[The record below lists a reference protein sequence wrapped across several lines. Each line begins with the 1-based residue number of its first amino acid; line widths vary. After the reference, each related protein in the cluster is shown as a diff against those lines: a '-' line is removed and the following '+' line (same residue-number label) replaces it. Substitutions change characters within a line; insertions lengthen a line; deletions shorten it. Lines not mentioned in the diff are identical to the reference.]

1 MSQAKQNKKTP
12 DPLGHKSFGEIVL
25 SGSQLIQIFLPSELF
40 VKSFDLVVAEMG
52 TTALKRWMHL
62 WMQAQKHKHPVQLFL
77 FAKTTSYIVIVY
89 FIVKNLCWEMFS
101 VLQYHTSRQYGKILF
116 YDMQKS
122 PTEKNENDILK
133 YISIALWW
141 IKFET

>member
-1 MSQAKQNKKTP
+1 
-12 DPLGHKSFGEIVL
+12 
-25 SGSQLIQIFLPSELF
+25 
-40 VKSFDLVVAEMG
+40 
-52 TTALKRWMHL
+52 
-62 WMQAQKHKHPVQLFL
+62 MQAQKLKNPVQILL
-77 FAKTTSYIVIVY
+77 VVKTLSYIVIVY

>member
-1 MSQAKQNKKTP
+1 
-12 DPLGHKSFGEIVL
+12 
-25 SGSQLIQIFLPSELF
+25 
-40 VKSFDLVVAEMG
+40 
-52 TTALKRWMHL
+52 
-62 WMQAQKHKHPVQLFL
+62 MQAQKFKNPVELLL
-77 FAKTTSYIVIVY
+77 FAKTISYIVILN

-133 YISIALWW
+133 YIPIALWCFRYVQQKRHFDADFV
-141 IKFET
+141 INVDQTTMVLLHSRD